1 MPAIRALVR
10 THRGTSLAVCQTL
23 LRSRWHEER
32 MLALLLMVDAHQRG
46 DQAQRQ
52 AIADAYLENLTR
64 VNNWDLVDSSAP
76 YLLGAHVDP
85 TDTAVLDAL
94 AASDNV
100 WARRVA
106 MLATQ
111 FHIRRDEFAPAL
123 RIATALRHD
132 PHPLL
137 QKAVGWMLREVGN
150 RDRAAEVAFLARHWR
165 TMPRTAVRYAIEKL
179 PPSDRRRFM
188 R

>member
-1 MPAIRALVR
+1 MPS
-10 THRGTSLAVCQTL
+10 TPRGTFRA
-23 LRSRWHEER
+23 E
-32 MLALLLMVDAHQRG
+32 
-46 DQAQRQ
+46 RQ
-52 AIADAYLENLTR
+52 AIIDAYPDSLTG

-76 YLLGAHVDP
+76 RILGAHPDP
-85 TDTAVLDAL
+85 TDTAVLEAL

-137 QKAVGWMLREVGN
+137 QKAVGCMPREVGD
-150 RDRAAEVAFLARHWR
+150 RDRATEVAFLARHWR
-165 TMPRTAVRYAIEKL
+165 TMPSTAVRSAIEKL
-179 PPSDRRRFM
+179 PPSDRRRFL

>member
-1 MPAIRALVR
+1 VPAIRALVR
-10 THRGTSLAVCQTL
+10 AHRGTSLAVCRTL
-23 LRSRWHEER
+23 LRSQWHEER
-32 MLALLLMVDAHQRG
+32 MLALLLMVDAYPRG
-46 DQAQRQ
+46 DLAQRQ
-52 AIADAYLENLTR
+52 AIVDAYLANLPH

-76 YLLGAHVDP
+76 HILGAHLAP

-94 AASDNV
+94 AASDNL

-111 FHIRRDEFAPAL
+111 FHVRRDEFAPAI

-137 QKAVGWMLREVGN
+137 HKAVGWMLREVGE
-150 RDRAAEVAFLARHWR
+150 RDRDTELAFLVRHWR